1 MSARQRSLGLL
12 ALVVAIICFSLG
24 STIVKKAGIP
34 GPALSFWRMILTTV
48 LWWSILWFTEHRI
61 VTWAEIKR
69 AALPGFFFG
78 INITVF
84 FTGVTRTSVAN
95 AELIGSLTPIILVPA
110 GAILFKER
118 INGRA
123 LWFALVSFVG
133 LILVLFNA
141 PSGGAA
147 SWGGNL
153 IVALATILW
162 AAYLLVSRQRR
173 GSMSVQ
179 TMMAALMPTA
189 ALAAMPLGL
198 FRGELDDVTWNSIPY
213 MILLALMTGTLAHGL
228 VIFSQHSV
236 PVSTMS
242 LMQVTQPALAVLW
255 AYLLLGQT
263 LRPIQLVGV
272 AMVMAGI
279 AAVVTITRRG
289 TEGTRRG
296 TEGTRRDTE
305 GTRAVGSEPTT
316 RGARRIRRAE
326 RVAAAADPRT

>member
-1 MSARQRSLGLL
+1 M
-12 ALVVAIICFSLG
+12 CFSLG

-34 GPALSFWRMILTTV
+34 GPAMSFWRMILTTV
-48 LWWSILWFTEHRI
+48 LWWSILWVTEHRI
-61 VTWAEIKR
+61 VTWAEVKR
-69 AALPGFFFG
+69 AALPGLFFG
-78 INITVF
+78 VNITLF

-118 INGRA
+118 INTRA
-123 LWFALVSFVG
+123 LWFGLVSFIG
-133 LILVLFNA
+133 LVLVLFNA

-147 SWGGNL
+147 SWTGNL
-153 IVALATILW
+153 IVVAATILW
-162 AAYLLVSRQRR
+162 ASYLLISRHRR
-173 GSMSVQ
+173 GGMSVQ

-189 ALAAMPLGL
+189 TLAAMPLGL

-213 MILLALMTGTLAHGL
+213 MVLLAVMTGTLAHGL
-228 VIFSQHSV
+228 VIYSQHSV

-242 LMQVTQPALAVLW
+242 LMQVTQPALAVVW

-263 LRPIQLVGV
+263 LRPIQVVGV

-289 TEGTRRG
+289 MEI
-296 TEGTRRDTE
+296 
-305 GTRAVGSEPTT
+305 EPEPVD
-316 RGARRIRRAE
+316 ALE
-326 RVAAAADPRT
+326 V